1 MQMNVTAP
9 AFTGKTAYTKQGNE
23 YNKTNTFAKVGLG
36 VGIAAAAGIAAYENK
51 EAIGKALTKENLNIA
66 KNAVVGFFTETVP
79 NFFTKTVPNLFKKA
93 PKVAEETAEAATAA
107 VDEAIDAAAKPA
119 AEAAEA
125 VADAAAETAKKPN
138 KIKAFFNS
146 IGEAFKKIDMK
157 KAGKATGKI
166 AVIAAPVILLTA
178 AGLVVDKLNN
188 NKKAREADLNA

>member
-36 VGIAAAAGIAAYENK
+36 VGIAAAAGLAAYENK
-51 EAIGKALTKENLNIA
+51 EALGKVFTKENFNIA

-93 PKVAEETAEAATAA
+93 PEVAEAAVDSAEET
-107 VDEAIDAAAKPA
+107 V
-119 AEAAEA
+119 
-125 VADAAAETAKKPN
+125 KKPG

-146 IGEAFKKIDMK
+146 IGDALKGVDVKKVGK
-157 KAGKATGKI
+157 TTGKA
-166 AVIAAPVILLTA
+166 AVIAAPLVLLTA
-178 AGLVVDKLNN
+178 AGLLVDKLNN

>member
-36 VGIAAAAGIAAYENK
+36 VGLAAAAGIAAYENRA
-51 EAIGKALTKENLNIA
+51 AIGNVLGKENSKKVIESIG
-66 KNAVVGFFTETVP
+66 KFFTETI
-79 NFFTKTVPNLFKKA
+79 PNLFKKA

-146 IGEAFKKIDMK
+146 IGEAFSKIDMK

>member
-36 VGIAAAAGIAAYENK
+36 VGIAAAAGLAAYENK
-51 EAIGKALTKENLNIA
+51 EALGKVFTKENFNIA

-93 PKVAEETAEAATAA
+93 PEVAEE
-107 VDEAIDAAAKPA
+107 
-119 AEAAEA
+119 
-125 VADAAAETAKKPN
+125 PN

-146 IGEAFKKIDMK
+146 IGEAFSKIDMK

-166 AVIAAPVILLTA
+166 AVIAAPLVLLTA
-178 AGLVVDKLNN
+178 AGLLVDKLNN

>member
-36 VGIAAAAGIAAYENK
+36 VGIAAAAGLAAYENK
-51 EAIGKALTKENLNIA
+51 EALGKVFTKENGQKTLDSIS
-66 KNAVVGFFTETVP
+66 KFFKETI
-79 NFFTKTVPNLFKKA
+79 PNLFKKA

-107 VDEAIDAAAKPA
+107 VDEAIDATAKPA

-146 IGEAFKKIDMK
+146 IGEAFSKIDMK

>member
-9 AFTGKTAYTKQGNE
+9 AFTGKTAYTRQGNE

-36 VGIAAAAGIAAYENK
+36 VGLAAAAGVAAYDNR
-51 EAIGKALTKENLNIA
+51 EALGKVFTKENGQKTLDSIG
-66 KNAVVGFFTETVP
+66 KFFTETI
-79 NFFTKTVPNLFKKA
+79 PNLFKKA

-146 IGEAFKKIDMK
+146 IGEAFSKIDMK
-157 KAGKATGKI
+157 KAGKVTGKI
-166 AVIAAPVILLTA
+166 AVVAAPLVVLTA
-178 AGLVVDKLNN
+178 AGLIADKLING
-188 NKKAREADLNA
+188 KKAREADLNA